1 MIDFNSVRQYNF
13 PTTIRFGA
21 GAIEE
26 LPDDL
31 RSVGL
36 QRPLLVTDPVVEK
49 LGFFCDLRK
58 KLEARGLSVEVFSD
72 IHKNPVKSDV
82 EKGGAAYRGTGRDS
96 IIGIGGG
103 AAMDVARAVALR
115 VNHHR
120 DLFDY
125 DDLIGGDVLVTEE
138 VPYFI
143 TVPTTSG
150 TGSEVGRSAIIS
162 EDDTHRKRILF
173 SPKLLAKR
181 VYADPLLTMELPPF
195 VTAATG
201 MDALTHN
208 MEAYLAKNW
217 HPMAEGIALEGIRLI
232 HRSIVRATNEPD
244 LESRSL
250 MMIGSLMGAVAFQKG
265 LGVVHSLAHPMSSL
279 LDTHH
284 GLANAVNLP
293 YGMRFNISGFEDR
306 FRVIAQAME
315 LPVDGGQ
322 GTRAAWERRSREIGA
337 GGATAGGVPA
347 GELGGGV
354 TGAGVPGAGDIG
366 RAAGEAVVE
375 RLFELNRWL
384 GLPTRL
390 RDVGVREEHLAP
402 LADLAIAD
410 FAHPNNPKPVSR
422 EDFFKLY
429 TEAL

>member
-1 MIDFNSVRQYNF
+1 MTDFNIVRQYNF

-21 GAIEE
+21 GAVKE
-26 LPDDL
+26 LPDYL
-31 RSVGL
+31 ITNGL
-36 QRPLLVTDPVVEK
+36 SKPLLVTDPMVSS
-49 LGFFCDLRK
+49 LPFFTAIKNSLTAK
-58 KLEARGLSVEVFSD
+58 SISVEVFAD

-82 EKGGAAYRGTGRDS
+82 LKGGDVFNQTNRDC

-103 AAMDVARAVALR
+103 AAMDVARAITLR
-115 VNHHR
+115 INHHR

-125 DDLIGGDVLVTEE
+125 DDLIGGDKYVTEP

-162 EDDTHRKRILF
+162 EDETHRKRILF
-173 SPKLLAKR
+173 APKLLAKI
-181 VYADPLLTMELPPF
+181 VFADPLLTMELPAF

-208 MEAYLAKNW
+208 MEAFIAKGF

-232 HRSIVRATNEPD
+232 NQSIVAATTKPD
-244 LESRSL
+244 LESRSK
-250 MMIGSLMGAVAFQKG
+250 MMIASLMGAVAFQKG
-265 LGVVHSLAHPMSSL
+265 LGVVHSLAHPLSSL

-293 YGMRFNISGFEDR
+293 YGMRFNAPGLETQFARMAHAMNLSNTSGDNL
-306 FRVIAQAME
+306 VNH
-315 LPVDGGQ
+315 
-322 GTRAAWERRSREIGA
+322 
-337 GGATAGGVPA
+337 
-347 GELGGGV
+347 
-354 TGAGVPGAGDIG
+354 
-366 RAAGEAVVE
+366 
-375 RLFELNRWL
+375 LFNLNHQL

-390 RDVGVREEHLAP
+390 SQIGVKEEHLETLSN
-402 LADLAIAD
+402 LAFAD
-410 FAHPNNPKPVSR
+410 FCHPANPKPLTK
-422 EDFFKLY
+422 ELFKQLY